1 MPISEYFGGHGTE
14 VMKELKAKHG
24 EEAGERIFYATANKE
39 GQKLAEDAAARHSR
53 LHAALDR
60 VMDAKQTDAMVT
72 SVFPG
77 EEGTEVIVE
86 QTGAARFSVSLH
98 DKDSGEKIQ
107 GRIYPTLEQAESA
120 AKAMAA
126 GRAADKNPDRS
137 ARLHRALDRMMDRC
151 GYGKDA
157 EEGTEGSTA
166 REVMKEGNSWRVKRY
181 VRGKGWVDVG
191 PATSSEISRAQE
203 NLQGKSLTAKGT
215 GQHGVRDTSDSAYSL
230 TARDQGFLR
239 SILEG
244 ATEAVRGGL
253 GAMTPTG
260 DAGKNTIEAYG
271 VKGMN
276 STRWRREFKDYDE
289 LEKWAEKNDAEVQG
303 VRDLE
308 ESK

>member
-39 GQKLAEDAAARHSR
+39 GQKLAEDAAARRSR

-60 VMDAKQTDAMVT
+60 VMDAKEEKPPQSGQGERATPGTVT
-72 SVFPG
+72 GLTKKDYQEMYPEAVARMRKLG
-77 EEGTEVIVE
+77 QE
-86 QTGAARFSVSLH
+86 TG
-98 DKDSGEKIQ
+98 
-107 GRIYPTLEQAESA
+107 
-120 AKAMAA
+120 
-126 GRAADKNPDRS
+126 DRT

-253 GAMTPTG
+253 GAMTPTE
-260 DAGKNTIEAYG
+260 DRK
-271 VKGMN
+271 
-276 STRWRREFKDYDE
+276 
-289 LEKWAEKNDAEVQG
+289 
-303 VRDLE
+303 
-308 ESK
+308 

>member
-39 GQKLAEDAAARHSR
+39 GQKLAEDAAARRSR

-137 ARLHRALDRMMDRC
+137 ARLHRALDRMMDNC
-151 GYGKDA
+151 GYGKDNANPNVIKEIEKRFAYGRPTGHRFTEA
-157 EEGTEGSTA
+157 ELAEMRRSAESKNA
-166 REVMKEGNSWRVKRY
+166 K
-181 VRGKGWVDVG
+181 
-191 PATSSEISRAQE
+191 PAGHE
-203 NLQGKSLTAKGT
+203 LQAK
-215 GQHGVRDTSDSAYSL
+215 DSAYSL
-230 TARDQGFLR
+230 TARDEGFLR

-244 ATEAVRGGL
+244 VAELARGGL
-253 GAMTPTG
+253 GAMAPGG
-260 DAGKNTIEAYG
+260 DRK
-271 VKGMN
+271 
-276 STRWRREFKDYDE
+276 
-289 LEKWAEKNDAEVQG
+289 
-303 VRDLE
+303 
-308 ESK
+308 